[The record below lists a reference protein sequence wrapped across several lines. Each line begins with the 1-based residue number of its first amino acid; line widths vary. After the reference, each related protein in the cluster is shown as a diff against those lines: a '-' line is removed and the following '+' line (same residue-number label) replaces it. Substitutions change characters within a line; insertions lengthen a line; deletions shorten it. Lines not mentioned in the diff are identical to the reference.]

1 LRVSHDNHPPAGDL
15 LAAAGW
21 LAHRN
26 HPSLAN
32 DTRPSSAT
40 RPPRTSKRTSATG
53 PASPTATPAG
63 RDRTAAGGLPQA
75 ERRYQAALTTAEERG
90 DRAGIARV
98 TSQLG
103 IFHTV
108 QGRPAEGVRYNLGAL
123 VLRLEIGSPDASTDM
138 FWLAKQRQ
146 ETGVEAFTQIL
157 GELLDADSVKFVIDA
172 LNGHPKPRQVA

>member
-1 LRVSHDNHPPAGDL
+1 
-15 LAAAGW
+15 
-21 LAHRN
+21 
-26 HPSLAN
+26 
-32 DTRPSSAT
+32 
-40 RPPRTSKRTSATG
+40 
-53 PASPTATPAG
+53 
-63 RDRTAAGGLPQA
+63 
-75 ERRYQAALTTAEERG
+75 
-90 DRAGIARV
+90 V